1 MNNIEKTWVDA
12 LFASLADSRLQ
23 PQGFVWD
30 DFPRQVKA
38 LYLEKFEGDA
48 DQAQSYAQQLLD
60 KRNQHDPR
68 THYSMGFPISLDGSR
83 VVLLEKQRPIFL
95 KGKWIGMGG
104 HVEPGESYHEAIVR
118 ESCEEANL
126 IVPQWTYLG
135 KTERDTAYIA
145 MFAAFVD
152 IDQAQTMTDE
162 RIQIFNWEEVA
173 QLDLSDATLEMLDEI
188 KAFAQHA
195 VSLKP
200 KVRFK

>member
-1 MNNIEKTWVDA
+1 MNNTEKTWVNE
-12 LFASLADSRLQ
+12 LFTSLTDSRLQ

-48 DQAQSYAQQLLD
+48 NQAQSYAQQLLD
-60 KRNQHDPR
+60 QRNQHDPR

-83 VVLLEKQRPIFL
+83 IVLLEKQRPVFL

-104 HVEPGESYHEAIVR
+104 HVEQGESYHEAIVR
-118 ESCEEANL
+118 ESFEEANL
-126 IVPQWTYLG
+126 IVPNWTYLG

-162 RIQIFNWEEVA
+162 RIQIFTWEEVD
-173 QLDLSDATLEMLDEI
+173 QLDLSDATLEMLNEI
-188 KAFAQHA
+188 KAFAQHG
-195 VSLKP
+195 VSLKS
-200 KVRFK
+200 KMRFK